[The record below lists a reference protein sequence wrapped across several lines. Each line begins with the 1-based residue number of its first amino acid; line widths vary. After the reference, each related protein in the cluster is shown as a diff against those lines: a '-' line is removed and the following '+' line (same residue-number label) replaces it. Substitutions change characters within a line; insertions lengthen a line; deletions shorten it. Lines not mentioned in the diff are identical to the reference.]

1 MKKKILPLILALL
14 VSITGKAY
22 DFASGDLLYNIT
34 DQEKHE
40 VEVTFLEDGEGNVAY
55 VSGDITIPGKI
66 VKDGVVYTVTGIG
79 ERAFNYCK
87 NLTSVKITDNV
98 KRIKDSAFGC
108 CYGLTSFD
116 LMSVEVL
123 EGSPFGSTG
132 LTSLVIPSSMKEMGA
147 GSFWFCK
154 SLERVI
160 FEEGTTWLWVNAF
173 AEDDNL
179 EEVILPS
186 TLERA
191 YPNWFG
197 GCPKLKKVVM
207 PISDP
212 VSSHALVFGLAD
224 STCPVTIPN
233 GSAKTYLQKG
243 YYNISDVGELEWIR
257 EEFEEEVARIEALM
271 NDKGCISSADA
282 KTALQAAITSA
293 RAAAKSAKTYL
304 AIFEQIATIKQ
315 AAATFLSKATI
326 KSEVDVTSLVRNPMF
341 NRVDYG
347 WNVLAPGIWSECAVG
362 FTDAK
367 WTNADVTIDRFV
379 QSFFDVSDDWH
390 KPTLEDGEISQVI
403 KNLPAGIY
411 RLEADLIAT
420 WQDDASTKVKGVSL
434 FANGNE
440 TPVATKNEKPEH
452 FTVRFANPQKG
463 DVTIGVKWKNTN
475 ANWVAMDN
483 VRLIIEN
490 PAMPMPNGTA
500 LKSSE
505 TDTLYIYNKEAD
517 MFLNAGN
524 SWGTHAVLAPEGL
537 PTRLTQEKD
546 GSWRI
551 YFFEGSKSDQYLYN
565 MDDET
570 YNQNNNQ
577 VWVDYFGTGQP
588 DWTITDNGDGT
599 YFIQNKGTATTSY
612 LGNIPSRLDYDW
624 NSGETLTT
632 HVDVVSNAT
641 AVDNIHWQ
649 FITKEEYQTLMAKH
663 VLMQLIVK
671 AKDAGVDTQSVQLVY
686 ADANATLKEVETSI
700 RSLNKAISAVTMDE
714 SGTVCVT
721 DLIVNPRFEDNT
733 AYGWQGDRGATSWQ
747 CHEFYEKNFNMHQ
760 TVYGLPNGFY
770 RLKYKGFHQPGAPED
785 VYEEYMAGT
794 DNASAIVYAGK
805 EEKTFMNICSD
816 MSEESLGDAYWV
828 KIGNRY
834 VPASMKASHNAFE
847 AGLYQ
852 DSIDVEVTDG
862 QLTIGVRN
870 TKDMEEGHWVIFSDF
885 ELYYL
890 SNTLAV
896 TADKALI
903 SVGKANVSI
912 DMYND
917 EPIAGLQFMVK
928 LPEGIT
934 LQKNEKGNLVVTK
947 SERLEGLTLTAAEKN
962 GGYQVL
968 VYGVGGEA
976 IEGNSGSIV
985 DLNLALSKSIK
996 AGNYSIELT
1005 DIVLTKTDGTQMKP
1019 QNVQGVLSL
1028 LDVQAGDA
1036 NGDGEINVAD
1046 IVEVVNYILGR
1057 PSDIFM
1063 WDAADLNGDG
1073 EVNVTDIVAIVNII
1087 LTADVSSAKMR
1098 GIVEVENTE
1107 NDMVALFQKSNSV
1120 SSLELTNEG
1129 KYVASQ
1135 FDLVLAEGQRL
1146 NSITLNEKRANDH
1159 SVSYSKVGENTYRV
1173 VVYSLSNTAYEGSED
1188 ELLNIDVTGDGEY
1201 SLENILFVTAQQVE
1215 KRFAPL
1221 AGEATGINSTV
1232 AEKTFDIYSVDGI
1245 LLYKQATTTEGL
1257 PKGVYIIEG
1266 KKYLVK

>member
-1 MKKKILPLILALL
+1 
-14 VSITGKAY
+14 
-22 DFASGDLLYNIT
+22 
-34 DQEKHE
+34 
-40 VEVTFLEDGEGNVAY
+40 
-55 VSGDITIPGKI
+55 
-66 VKDGVVYTVTGIG
+66 
-79 ERAFNYCK
+79 
-87 NLTSVKITDNV
+87 
-98 KRIKDSAFGC
+98 
-108 CYGLTSFD
+108 
-116 LMSVEVL
+116 MSVEVL

-147 GSFWFCK
+147 GSFWFCE
-154 SLERVI
+154 SLKKVV
-160 FEEGTTWLWVNAF
+160 FEEGVTWMWVDAF
-173 AEDDNL
+173 ACCPNL

-191 YPNWFG
+191 YQNWFG

-212 VSSHALVFGLAD
+212 VVSQRMVFSEPD
-224 STCPVTIPN
+224 PTCPITIPD
-233 GSAKTYLQKG
+233 GYAKTYLQRG

-257 EEFEEEVARIEALM
+257 EEFEEEVIRIEALM
-271 NDKGCISSADA
+271 NDKGCISGADA

-293 RAAAKSAKTYL
+293 RATAKSAKTYL
-304 AIFEQIATIKQ
+304 AVFEQIATIKQ
-315 AAATFLSKATI
+315 AAATFLSKASI
-326 KSEVDVTSLVRNPMF
+326 SSEVDVTSLIRNPMF
-341 NRVDYG
+341 NRIDFG
-347 WNVLAPGIWSECAVG
+347 WKINSSGTWSDFVEGLA
-362 FTDAK
+362 DAK
-367 WTNADVTIDRFV
+367 WTNGDVTIDRFV
-379 QSFFDVSDDWH
+379 QSHYELYNDH
-390 KPTLEDGEISQVI
+390 KPTLGNGEISQVI

-483 VRLIIEN
+483 VRLIIES

-505 TDTLYIYNKEAD
+505 TDTLYIYNKDAD

-524 SWGTHAVLAPEGL
+524 NWGTHAVLAPEGL

-551 YFFEGSKSDQYLYN
+551 YFFEGSHNDQYLYRQ
-565 MDDET
+565 DGED
-570 YNQNNNQ
+570 NNQ

-671 AKDAGVDTQSVQLVY
+671 AKDAGVDTQAGQLVY
-686 ADANATLKEVETSI
+686 ADANATLKEVETAI
-700 RSLNKAISAVTMDE
+700 RSLSKAISAVTMDE

-733 AYGWQGDRGATSWQ
+733 AYGWSGKVGGTTRAQT
-747 CHEFYEKNFNMHQ
+747 HEFYQTNFNMFQ
-760 TVYGLPNGFY
+760 TVHGLQNGVY
-770 RLKYKGFHQPGAPED
+770 RLKYKGFKNGEDDVTAVIYANGVEKKLNHIAVGERENGWIPGTME
-785 VYEEYMAGT
+785 
-794 DNASAIVYAGK
+794 SARDFFN
-805 EEKTFMNICSD
+805 E
-816 MSEESLGDAYWV
+816 
-828 KIGNRY
+828 
-834 VPASMKASHNAFE
+834 
-847 AGLYQ
+847 GLYS
-852 DSIDVEVTDG
+852 DFIDVVVSDG
-862 QLTIGVRN
+862 QLTFGIRDDDNDEYG
-870 TKDMEEGHWVIFSDF
+870 DWVIFSDF

-1107 NDMVALFQKSNSV
+1107 NDMVALFQKSNRV

-1173 VVYSLSNTAYEGSED
+1173 VVYSLSNTAYEGSEG

>member
-40 VEVTFLEDGEGNVAY
+40 VEVTFLEDGEGNVTY

-79 ERAFNYCK
+79 EKAFANCK
-87 NLTSVKITDNV
+87 NLTSVKLTDNV
-98 KRIKDSAFGC
+98 KRIGGGAFTGC
-108 CYGLTSFD
+108 DGLTSFD
-116 LMSVEVL
+116 LMSVEYLGGDVFSWC
-123 EGSPFGSTG
+123 GSLKSMT
-132 LTSLVIPSSMKEMGA
+132 IPSTVKIINGGQLFA
-147 GSFWFCK
+147 GCE
-154 SLERVI
+154 SLEKVV
-160 FEEGTTWLWVNAF
+160 FEEGVTWMWVNAF
-173 AEDDNL
+173 ALCPNL
-179 EEVILPS
+179 EEVVFPS
-186 TLERA
+186 TLERL
-191 YPNWFG
+191 YQNCFG
-197 GCPKLKKVVM
+197 GCPNVKK
-207 PISDP
+207 
-212 VSSHALVFGLAD
+212 
-224 STCPVTIPN
+224 VTIPLADPGCSYTEVFSREDVDYSCFITVPK
-233 GSAKTYLQKG
+233 GSAKNYLKRG
-243 YYNISDVGELEWIR
+243 FYNISDTSELAWMR
-257 EEFEEEVARIEALM
+257 EEFEDEVTRIEALM
-271 NDKGCISSADA
+271 NDKGCTNSAEA
-282 KTALQAAITSA
+282 KKTLQSAITSA
-293 RAAAKSAKTYL
+293 RTAAQNATTYQTI
-304 AIFEQIATIKQ
+304 AQQISVIKI
-315 AAATFLSKATI
+315 AAATFLGSATL
-326 KSEVDVTSLVRNPMF
+326 SDGVDVTSLICNPKFDRM
-341 NRVDYG
+341 DIG
-347 WNVLAPGIWSECAVG
+347 WKFHIPTSWSDEEVG
-362 FTDAK
+362 HSDAA
-367 WTNADVTIDRFV
+367 WTNGDVKMDHFIQV
-379 QSFFDVSDDWH
+379 NMDVSGWH
-390 KPTLEDGEISQVI
+390 KPTLGDGYLSQTI

-411 RLEADLIAT
+411 RLEVDAIAT
-420 WQDDASTKVKGVSL
+420 WQDDPEVDVAGVTL
-434 FANGNE
+434 FAGTKE
-440 TPVATKNEKPEH
+440 MSIATKNEKPEH
-452 FTVRFANPQKG
+452 FVLRFENHKQG
-463 DVTIGVKWKNTN
+463 DVNIGIKTRSCN

-483 VRLIIEN
+483 VRLIIES

-505 TDTLYIYNKEAD
+505 TDTLYIYNKDAD
-517 MFLNAGN
+517 MFLNAGSN
-524 SWGTHAVLAPEGL
+524 WGTHAVLAPEGL

-551 YFFEGSKSDQYLYN
+551 YFFEGSKSDQYLYRQ
-565 MDDET
+565 DGED
-570 YNQNNNQ
+570 NNQ
-577 VWVDYFGTGQP
+577 VWVDYYGSGQP
-588 DWTITDNGDGT
+588 DWMITDNEDGT
-599 YFIQNKGTATTSY
+599 YFIQNKGTAATSY

-624 NSGETLTT
+624 NTGETITT
-632 HVDVVSNAT
+632 HVEVVSNAT

-649 FITKEEYQTLMAKH
+649 FITKEKYQALMAKH
-663 VLMQLIVK
+663 VLMQLILK
-671 AKDAGVDTQSVQLVY
+671 AKDAGVDTQAGQLVY
-686 ADANATLKEVETSI
+686 ADANATFKEVETAI
-700 RSLNKAISAVTMDE
+700 RSLNKAISAVTME
-714 SGTVCVT
+714 ENGTVCVT
-721 DLIVNPRFEDNT
+721 DLIANPRFGDNT
-733 AYGWQGDRGATSWQ
+733 AYGWSGKEGGATWAQ
-747 CHEFYEKNFNMHQ
+747 THEFYQTNFNMFQ
-760 TVYGLPNGFY
+760 TVHGLQNGVY
-770 RLKYKGFHQPGAPED
+770 RLKYKGFSRPGSYESAYRDYQNGNNNVTAVIYANGVEKKLNHIAIGAQDDGWMVDGKNLPNTMED
-785 VYEEYMAGT
+785 AREYF
-794 DNASAIVYAGK
+794 D
-805 EEKTFMNICSD
+805 
-816 MSEESLGDAYWV
+816 
-828 KIGNRY
+828 
-834 VPASMKASHNAFE
+834 
-847 AGLYQ
+847 AGLYS
-852 DSIDVEVTDG
+852 DFIDVVVSDG
-862 QLTIGVRN
+862 QLTFGIRDDHN
-870 TKDMEEGHWVIFSDF
+870 NDAEDWVIFSDF

-903 SVGKANVSI
+903 SVGKANVSV

-1159 SVSYSKVGENTYRV
+1159 SVSYSKVGDNTYRV
-1173 VVYSLSNTAYEGSED
+1173 VVYSLSNTAYDGSEG

>member
-1 MKKKILPLILALL
+1 MKRKLLLFICALL
-14 VSITGKAY
+14 ACIASKAY
-22 DFASGDLLYNIT
+22 DFANGNLVYNII
-34 DQEKHE
+34 DNEKHE
-40 VEVTFLEDGEGNVAY
+40 VEVTYMEDGEGNSEYAI
-55 VSGDITIPGKI
+55 GDIVIPSKF
-66 VKDGVVYTVTGIG
+66 VKDGEVWTVTRIG
-79 ERAFNYCK
+79 DGAFGNCDK
-87 NLTSVKITDNV
+87 LTSVKLTENIRTIGIGSFSDCV
-98 KRIKDSAFGC
+98 K
-108 CYGLTSFD
+108 LTSID
-116 LMSVEVL
+116 LMNVEELGDYAFVGCKSLISV
-123 EGSPFGSTG
+123 T
-132 LTSLVIPSSMKEMGA
+132 IPSSMRKMAA
-147 GSFWFCK
+147 GPFMFCN

-160 FEEGTTWLWVNAF
+160 FEEGATWLWVNAF
-173 AEDDNL
+173 AWDDNL
-179 EEVILPS
+179 EEVVLPS
-186 TLERA
+186 TLERLYQNYFGA
-191 YPNWFG
+191 CPN
-197 GCPKLKKVVM
+197 LKKVTI
-207 PISDP
+207 PLADP
-212 VSSHALVFGLAD
+212 VGSYTEVFSRED
-224 STCPVTIPN
+224 VDYSCFITVPK
-233 GSAKTYLQKG
+233 GSAKTYLKRG
-243 YYNISDVGELEWIR
+243 YYNISDTSELAWMR
-257 EEFEEEVARIEALM
+257 EEFEDEVARIEALM
-271 NDKGCISSADA
+271 NDKGCTSSAEA
-282 KTALQAAITSA
+282 KKTLQSAITSA
-293 RAAAKSAKTYL
+293 RTAAQNATTYQ
-304 AIFEQIATIKQ
+304 AIAQQISVIKI
-315 AAATFLSKATI
+315 AVATFLGSATL
-326 KSEVDVTSLVRNPMF
+326 SDGVDVTSLICNPKFDRMDIGWKF
-341 NRVDYG
+341 NI
-347 WNVLAPGIWSECAVG
+347 PGTWSDMAIG
-362 FTDAK
+362 HSDAA
-367 WTNADVTIDRFV
+367 WTNGDVKMDHFIQV
-379 QSFFDVSDDWH
+379 YFDLNGP
-390 KPTLEDGEISQVI
+390 KTTLGDGNLSQTI
-403 KNLPAGIY
+403 KNLPTGIY
-411 RLEADLIAT
+411 RLEVDAIAT
-420 WQDDASTKVKGVSL
+420 WQHDPEVDVAGVTL
-434 FANGNE
+434 FAGTKE
-440 TPVATKNEKPEH
+440 MSIATKNEKPEH
-452 FTVRFANPQKG
+452 FVLRFENHKQG
-463 DVTIGVKWKNTN
+463 DVNIGIKTRSCN

-505 TDTLYIYNKEAD
+505 TDTLYIYNKDAD
-517 MFLNAGN
+517 MFLNAVR
-524 SWGTHAVLAPEGL
+524 GTHAGLATDGL
-537 PTRLTQEKD
+537 PMRLTQQKD

-551 YFFEGSKSDQYLYN
+551 YFFEGSHNDQYLYRQ
-565 MDDET
+565 DDQD
-570 YNQNNNQ
+570 YNQ
-577 VWVDYFGTGQP
+577 VWVDYYGSGQP
-588 DWTITDNGDGT
+588 DWIITDNEDGT
-599 YFIQNKGTATTSY
+599 YFIQNKGTAATSY
-612 LGNIPSRLDYDW
+612 LGNIPSRSDYDW
-624 NSGETLTT
+624 WSGETLTT
-632 HVDVVSNAT
+632 HVDVVSNA
-641 AVDNIHWQ
+641 AAGDNIHWQ
-649 FITKEEYQTLMAKH
+649 FITKDQYQALMAKH
-663 VLMQLIVK
+663 VLMQLILK
-671 AKDAGVDTQSVQLVY
+671 AKDAGVDTQAGQLVY
-686 ADANATLKEVETSI
+686 ADANATLKEVETAI

-1173 VVYSLSNTAYEGSED
+1173 VVYSLSNTAYEGSEG

>member
-1 MKKKILPLILALL
+1 MKRKLLLFICALL
-14 VSITGKAY
+14 ACIASKAY

-40 VEVTFLEDGEGNVAY
+40 VEVTFLEDGDGNVTY

-79 ERAFNYCK
+79 ERAFANCK
-87 NLTSVKITDNV
+87 NLTSVKLTDNV
-98 KRIKDSAFGC
+98 KRIGGGAFTGC
-108 CYGLTSFD
+108 DGLTSFD
-116 LMSVEVL
+116 LMSVEYLGGGGVFSWC
-123 EGSPFGSTG
+123 GSLKSMT
-132 LTSLVIPSSMKEMGA
+132 IPSTVKIIDGGELFA
-147 GSFWFCK
+147 GCE
-154 SLERVI
+154 SLEKVV
-160 FEEGTTWLWVNAF
+160 FEEGVTWMWVNAF
-173 AEDDNL
+173 VWCPNL

-505 TDTLYIYNKEAD
+505 TDTLYIYNKDAD

-524 SWGTHAVLAPEGL
+524 NWGTHAVLAPEGL

-551 YFFEGSKSDQYLYN
+551 YFFEGSHNDQYLYRQ
-565 MDDET
+565 DGED
-570 YNQNNNQ
+570 NNQ
-577 VWVDYFGTGQP
+577 VWVDYYGSGQP
-588 DWTITDNGDGT
+588 DWIITDNEDGT
-599 YFIQNKGTATTSY
+599 YFIQNKGTAATSY

-624 NSGETLTT
+624 NTGETITT
-632 HVDVVSNAT
+632 HVEVVSNAT

-649 FITKEEYQTLMAKH
+649 FITKEQHQALMAKH
-663 VLMQLIVK
+663 VLMQLILK

-686 ADANATLKEVETSI
+686 ADANATFKEVETAI
-700 RSLNKAISAVTMDE
+700 RSLNKAISAVTME
-714 SGTVCVT
+714 ENGTVCVT
-721 DLIVNPRFEDNT
+721 DLIANPRFGDNT
-733 AYGWQGDRGATSWQ
+733 AYGWSGKEGGATRAQ
-747 CHEFYEKNFNMHQ
+747 THEFYQTNFNMFQ
-760 TVYGLPNGFY
+760 TVHGLQNGVY
-770 RLKYKGFHQPGAPED
+770 RLKYKGFSRPGSYGSAYRDYQNGNNNVTAVIYANGVEKKLNHIAIGAQDDGWMVDGKNLPNTMED
-785 VYEEYMAGT
+785 AREYF
-794 DNASAIVYAGK
+794 D
-805 EEKTFMNICSD
+805 
-816 MSEESLGDAYWV
+816 
-828 KIGNRY
+828 
-834 VPASMKASHNAFE
+834 
-847 AGLYQ
+847 AGLYS
-852 DSIDVEVTDG
+852 DFIDVVVSDG
-862 QLTIGVRN
+862 QLTFGIRDDHN
-870 TKDMEEGHWVIFSDF
+870 NDAEDWVIFSDF

-1173 VVYSLSNTAYEGSED
+1173 VVYSLSNTAYEGSEG

>member
-1 MKKKILPLILALL
+1 MKRKLLLFICALL
-14 VSITGKAY
+14 ACIASKAY

-40 VEVTFLEDGEGNVAY
+40 VEVTFLEDGEGNVTY

-79 ERAFNYCK
+79 EGAFANCK
-87 NLTSVKITDNV
+87 NLTSVKLTDNV
-98 KRIKDSAFGC
+98 KRIGAGAFMGC
-108 CYGLTSFD
+108 DGLTSFD
-116 LMSVEVL
+116 LMSVEYLGAGVFSWC
-123 EGSPFGSTG
+123 GSLKSMT
-132 LTSLVIPSSMKEMGA
+132 IPSTVKIINGGELFA
-147 GSFWFCK
+147 GCE
-154 SLERVI
+154 SLEKVV
-160 FEEGTTWLWVNAF
+160 FEEGVTWMWVNAF
-173 AEDDNL
+173 AWDYNL
-179 EEVILPS
+179 EEVVFPS
-186 TLERA
+186 TLERL
-191 YPNWFG
+191 YQNYFG
-197 GCPKLKKVVM
+197 ACWNLKKVTI
-207 PISDP
+207 P
-212 VSSHALVFGLAD
+212 LAD
-224 STCPVTIPN
+224 PGCSYTEVFSREDVDYSCFITVPK
-233 GSAKTYLQKG
+233 GSAKNYLKRG
-243 YYNISDVGELEWIR
+243 FYNISDTSELAWMR
-257 EEFEEEVARIEALM
+257 EEFEDEVTRIEALM
-271 NDKGCISSADA
+271 NDKGCTSSAEA
-282 KTALQAAITSA
+282 KKTLQSAITSA
-293 RAAAKSAKTYL
+293 RTAAQNATTYQTI
-304 AIFEQIATIKQ
+304 AQQISVIKI
-315 AAATFLSKATI
+315 AAATFLGSVTL
-326 KSEVDVTSLVRNPMF
+326 SDGVDVTSLICNPKFDRMDIGWKF
-341 NRVDYG
+341 NIPTSWG
-347 WNVLAPGIWSECAVG
+347 EQEVG
-362 FTDAK
+362 HSDAA
-367 WTNADVTIDRFV
+367 WTNGDVKMDHFIQV
-379 QSFFDVSDDWH
+379 NMDVSGGH
-390 KPTLEDGEISQVI
+390 KPTLGDGYLSQTI

-411 RLEADLIAT
+411 RLEVDAIAT
-420 WQDDASTKVKGVSL
+420 WQDDPKVDVAGVTLYAGTKEMSI
-434 FANGNE
+434 
-440 TPVATKNEKPEH
+440 ATKNEKPEH
-452 FTVRFANPQKG
+452 FVMRFENHKQG
-463 DVTIGVKWKNTN
+463 DVNIGIRTMNCN

-483 VRLIIEN
+483 VRLIIES
-490 PAMPMPNGTA
+490 PAMPMSNGTA

-505 TDTLYIYNKEAD
+505 TDTLYIYNKDAG
-517 MFLNAGN
+517 MFLNAVNLG
-524 SWGTHAVLAPEGL
+524 SHAGLATDGL
-537 PTRLTQEKD
+537 PMRLTQQKD

-551 YFFEGSKSDQYLYN
+551 YFFEGSRSDQYLYRQ
-565 MDDET
+565 DDQD
-570 YNQNNNQ
+570 YNQ
-577 VWVDYFGTGQP
+577 VWVDYYGSGQP
-588 DWTITDNGDGT
+588 DWMITDNEDGT
-599 YFIQNKGTATTSY
+599 YFIQNKGTAATSY
-612 LGNIPSRLDYDW
+612 LGNIPSRSDYDW
-624 NSGETLTT
+624 WSGETLTT
-632 HVDVVSNAT
+632 HVDVVSNA
-641 AVDNIHWQ
+641 AAGDNIHWQ
-649 FITKEEYQTLMAKH
+649 FITKDQYQALMAKH
-663 VLMQLIVK
+663 VLMQLIRK

-686 ADANATLKEVETSI
+686 ADANATLKEVETAI
-700 RSLNKAISAVTMDE
+700 RSLSKAISAVTMDE

-733 AYGWQGDRGATSWQ
+733 AYGWSGKVGGTTRAQT
-747 CHEFYEKNFNMHQ
+747 HEFYWTNFNMFQ
-760 TVYGLPNGFY
+760 TVHGLQNGVY
-770 RLKYKGFHQPGAPED
+770 RLKYKGFKNGEDDVTAVIYANGVEKKLNHIAVGERENGWIPGTME
-785 VYEEYMAGT
+785 
-794 DNASAIVYAGK
+794 SARDFFN
-805 EEKTFMNICSD
+805 E
-816 MSEESLGDAYWV
+816 
-828 KIGNRY
+828 
-834 VPASMKASHNAFE
+834 
-847 AGLYQ
+847 GLYS
-852 DSIDVEVTDG
+852 DFIDVVVSDG
-862 QLTIGVRN
+862 QLTFGIRDDDNDEYG
-870 TKDMEEGHWVIFSDF
+870 DWVIFSDF

-903 SVGKANVSI
+903 SVGKANVSV

-1057 PSDIFM
+1057 PSGIFM

-1107 NDMVALFQKSNSV
+1107 NDMVALFQKSNRV

-1173 VVYSLSNTAYEGSED
+1173 VVYSLSNTAYEGSEG

>member
-1 MKKKILPLILALL
+1 MKRKLLLFICALL
-14 VSITGKAY
+14 ACFTSKAY

-40 VEVTFLEDGEGNVAY
+40 VEVTFLEDGDGNVTY

-79 ERAFNYCK
+79 EKAFANCK
-87 NLTSVKITDNV
+87 NLTSVKLTDNV
-98 KRIKDSAFGC
+98 KRIGGGAFTGC
-108 CYGLTSFD
+108 DGLTSFD
-116 LMSVEVL
+116 LMSVEYLGGDVFSWC
-123 EGSPFGSTG
+123 GSLKSMT
-132 LTSLVIPSSMKEMGA
+132 IPSTVKIIDGGA
-147 GSFWFCK
+147 LFAGCE
-154 SLERVI
+154 SLEKVV
-160 FEEGTTWLWVNAF
+160 FEEGVTWMWVNAF
-173 AEDDNL
+173 VWCPNL

-191 YPNWFG
+191 YQNWFG

-212 VSSHALVFGLAD
+212 VISQRMVFSEPD
-224 STCPVTIPN
+224 PTCPITIPD
-233 GSAKTYLQKG
+233 GYAKTYLQRG

-257 EEFEEEVARIEALM
+257 EEFEEEVIRIEALM
-271 NDKGCISSADA
+271 NDKGCISGADA

-293 RAAAKSAKTYL
+293 RATAKSAKTYL

-315 AAATFLSKATI
+315 AAATFLSKASI
-326 KSEVDVTSLVRNPMF
+326 SSEVDVTSLIRNPMF
-341 NRVDYG
+341 NRIDFGWKINSPGTWSDFVDG
-347 WNVLAPGIWSECAVG
+347 LA
-362 FTDAK
+362 DAK
-367 WTNADVTIDRFV
+367 WTNGDVTIDRFV
-379 QSFFDVSDDWH
+379 QSHYELYNDH
-390 KPTLEDGEISQVI
+390 KPTLGNGEISQVI
-403 KNLPAGIY
+403 KNLPAGFY

-505 TDTLYIYNKEAD
+505 TDTLYIYNKDAD

-524 SWGTHAVLAPEGL
+524 NWGTHAVLAPEGL

-551 YFFEGSKSDQYLYN
+551 YFFEGSHNDQYLYN

-570 YNQNNNQ
+570 YNQDNNQ

-632 HVDVVSNAT
+632 HVEVVSNAT
-641 AVDNIHWQ
+641 AGDNIHWQ
-649 FITKEEYQTLMAKH
+649 FITKEQHQALMAKH
-663 VLMQLIVK
+663 VLMQLILK

-686 ADANATLKEVETSI
+686 ADANATLKEVETAI
-700 RSLNKAISAVTMDE
+700 RSLNKAISAVTME
-714 SGTVCVT
+714 ENGTVCVT
-721 DLIVNPRFEDNT
+721 DLIANPRFGDNT
-733 AYGWQGDRGATSWQ
+733 AYGWSGKEGGATRAQ
-747 CHEFYEKNFNMHQ
+747 THEFYQTNFNMFQ
-760 TVYGLPNGFY
+760 TVHGLQNGVY
-770 RLKYKGFHQPGAPED
+770 RLKYKGFSRPGSYVSAYRDYQNGNNNVTAVIYANGVEKKLNHIAIGAQDDGWMVDGKNLPNTMED
-785 VYEEYMAGT
+785 AREYF
-794 DNASAIVYAGK
+794 D
-805 EEKTFMNICSD
+805 
-816 MSEESLGDAYWV
+816 
-828 KIGNRY
+828 
-834 VPASMKASHNAFE
+834 
-847 AGLYQ
+847 AGLYS
-852 DSIDVEVTDG
+852 DFIDVVVSDG
-862 QLTIGVRN
+862 QLTFGIRDDHN
-870 TKDMEEGHWVIFSDF
+870 NDAEDWVIFSDF

-1159 SVSYSKVGENTYRV
+1159 SVSYSKFGENTYRV
-1173 VVYSLSNTAYEGSED
+1173 VVYSLSNTAYDGSEG

>member
-1 MKKKILPLILALL
+1 MKRKLLLFICALL
-14 VSITGKAY
+14 ACIASKAY

-40 VEVTFLEDGEGNVAY
+40 VEVTFLEDGEGNATY
-55 VSGDITIPGKI
+55 VSGDITIPGKV

-79 ERAFNYCK
+79 EGAFANCK
-87 NLTSVKITDNV
+87 NLTSVKLTDNV
-98 KRIKDSAFGC
+98 KRIGAGAFTGC
-108 CYGLTSFD
+108 DGLTSFD
-116 LMSVEVL
+116 LMSVEYLGAGVFSWC
-123 EGSPFGSTG
+123 GSLKSMT
-132 LTSLVIPSSMKEMGA
+132 IPSTVKIIDGGELFA
-147 GSFWFCK
+147 GCE
-154 SLERVI
+154 SLEKVV
-160 FEEGTTWLWVNAF
+160 FEEGVTWMWVNAF
-173 AEDDNL
+173 AWDYNL
-179 EEVILPS
+179 EEVVFPS
-186 TLERA
+186 TLERLYQNYFGA
-191 YPNWFG
+191 CPN
-197 GCPKLKKVVM
+197 LKKVTI
-207 PISDP
+207 P
-212 VSSHALVFGLAD
+212 LAD
-224 STCPVTIPN
+224 PGCSYTEVFSREDVDYSCFITVPK
-233 GSAKTYLQKG
+233 GSAKNYLKRG
-243 YYNISDVGELEWIR
+243 FYNISDTSELAWMR
-257 EEFEEEVARIEALM
+257 EEFEDEVTRIEALM
-271 NDKGCISSADA
+271 NDKGCTSSAEA
-282 KTALQAAITSA
+282 KKTLQSAITSA
-293 RAAAKSAKTYL
+293 RTAAQNATTYQTI
-304 AIFEQIATIKQ
+304 AQQISVIKI
-315 AAATFLSKATI
+315 AAATFLGSVTL
-326 KSEVDVTSLVRNPMF
+326 SDGVDVTSLICNPKFDRMDIGWKF
-341 NRVDYG
+341 NI
-347 WNVLAPGIWSECAVG
+347 PTSWSDEEVG
-362 FTDAK
+362 HSDAA
-367 WTNADVTIDRFV
+367 WTNGDVKMDHFIQV
-379 QSFFDVSDDWH
+379 NMDVSGGH
-390 KPTLEDGEISQVI
+390 KPTLGDGYLSQTI

-411 RLEADLIAT
+411 RLEVDAIAT
-420 WQDDASTKVKGVSL
+420 WQDDPEVDVAGVTL
-434 FANGNE
+434 FAGTKE
-440 TPVATKNEKPEH
+440 MSIATKNEKPEH
-452 FTVRFANPQKG
+452 FVLRFENRKQG
-463 DVTIGVKWKNTN
+463 DVNIGIKTRSCN
-475 ANWVAMDN
+475 ANWVAVDN
-483 VRLIIEN
+483 FRLIREKSTSTI
-490 PAMPMPNGTA
+490 ALNGTT

-505 TDTLYIYNKEAD
+505 TDTLYIYNKEAGA
-517 MFLNAGN
+517 FLNAGN
-524 SWGTHAVLAPEGL
+524 SWGTHAVLADEGL
-537 PTRLTQEKD
+537 PVRMTQQKD
-546 GSWRI
+546 GSWYI
-551 YFFEGSKSDQYLYN
+551 YFYEGSKNHQLLFS
-565 MDDET
+565 DDEA
-570 YNQNNNQ
+570 N
-577 VWVDYFGTGQP
+577 VWVDSWSP
-588 DWTITDNGDGT
+588 DLNINNWTITDNGDGT
-599 YFIQNKGTATTSY
+599 YFIKHQSKTETY
-612 LGNIPSRLDYDW
+612 LGNIPTRNDYNVPENKEYD
-624 NSGETLTT
+624 T
-632 HVDVVSNAT
+632 HVDVMTTAT
-641 AVDNIHWQ
+641 STDNIHWIFYSNDQ
-649 FITKEEYQTLMAKH
+649 YKSYMAKH
-663 VLMQLIVK
+663 RLMDLILAADNLGIDTK
-671 AKDAGVDTQSVQLVY
+671 AAQTVY
-686 ADANATLKEVETSI
+686 DNANATLAEVNNAMKA
-700 RSLNKAISAVTMDE
+700 LNKIITTNMS
-714 SGTVCVT
+714 TVDGIIDMT
-721 DLIVNPRFEDNT
+721 YLIENPGFKDDT
-733 AYGWQGDRGATSWQ
+733 AYGWQGDHYRTSWQ
-747 CHEFYEKNFNMHQ
+747 CHEFFEKNFNMHQ

-834 VPASMKASHNAFE
+834 VPASMKATHNAFE

-870 TKDMEEGHWVIFSDF
+870 TKDMEADHWVIFSDF

-1173 VVYSLSNTAYEGSED
+1173 VVYSLSNTAYEGSEG

>member
-1 MKKKILPLILALL
+1 MKRKLLLFICALL
-14 VSITGKAY
+14 ACIASKAY

-40 VEVTFLEDGEGNVAY
+40 VEVTFLEDGEGNVTY

-79 ERAFNYCK
+79 ERAFRYCK

-132 LTSLVIPSSMKEMGA
+132 LTSLVIPSSMKEIGGGA
-147 GSFWFCK
+147 FWFCE
-154 SLERVI
+154 SLKKVV
-160 FEEGTTWLWVNAF
+160 FEEGVTWMWVNAF
-173 AEDDNL
+173 AGCPNL
-179 EEVILPS
+179 EEVVLPS
-186 TLERA
+186 TLERL
-191 YPNWFG
+191 YQNYFG
-197 GCPKLKKVVM
+197 ACRNLKKVTI
-207 PISDP
+207 P
-212 VSSHALVFGLAD
+212 LAD
-224 STCPVTIPN
+224 PGCSYTEVFSREDVDYSCFITVPK
-233 GSAKTYLQKG
+233 GSAKNYLKRG
-243 YYNISDVGELEWIR
+243 FYNISDTSELAWMR
-257 EEFEEEVARIEALM
+257 EEFEDEVTRIEALM
-271 NDKGCISSADA
+271 NDKGCTNSAEA
-282 KTALQAAITSA
+282 KKTLQSAITSA
-293 RAAAKSAKTYL
+293 RTAAQNATTYQTI
-304 AIFEQIATIKQ
+304 AQQISVIKI
-315 AAATFLSKATI
+315 AAATFLGSATL
-326 KSEVDVTSLVRNPMF
+326 SDGVDVTSLICNPKFDRM
-341 NRVDYG
+341 DIG
-347 WNVLAPGIWSECAVG
+347 WKFHIPTSWSDEEVG
-362 FTDAK
+362 HSDAA
-367 WTNADVTIDRFV
+367 WTNGDVKMDHFIQV
-379 QSFFDVSDDWH
+379 NMDVSGWH
-390 KPTLEDGEISQVI
+390 KPTLGDGYLSQTI

-411 RLEADLIAT
+411 RLEVDAIAT
-420 WQDDASTKVKGVSL
+420 WQDDPEVDVAGVTL
-434 FANGNE
+434 FVDRKE
-440 TPVATKNEKPEH
+440 MSISTKNEKPEH
-452 FTVRFANPQKG
+452 FVLRFENRKQG
-463 DVTIGVKWKNTN
+463 DVNIGIKTRSCN
-475 ANWVAMDN
+475 ANWVAVDN
-483 VRLIIEN
+483 FRLIREKSTSTI
-490 PAMPMPNGTA
+490 ALNGTT

-505 TDTLYIYNKEAD
+505 TDTLYIYNKEAGA
-517 MFLNAGN
+517 FLNAGN
-524 SWGTHAVLAPEGL
+524 SWGTHAVLADEGL
-537 PTRLTQEKD
+537 PVRMTQQND
-546 GSWRI
+546 GSWYI
-551 YFFEGSKSDQYLYN
+551 YFYEGSKAHQLLFSDN
-565 MDDET
+565 DADA
-570 YNQNNNQ
+570 
-577 VWVDYFGTGQP
+577 WVDSWSP
-588 DWTITDNGDGT
+588 DLNINNWTITNNGDGT
-599 YFIQNKGTATTSY
+599 YFIQHQLHTDTY
-612 LGNIPSRLDYDW
+612 LGNIPTRNDYNVQENKEYD
-624 NSGETLTT
+624 T
-632 HVDVVSNAT
+632 HVDVMITAT
-641 AVDNIHWQ
+641 STDNIHWMFYSNDQ
-649 FITKEEYQTLMAKH
+649 YKSYMTKHRLLDLILAADNMGIDTKAAK
-663 VLMQLIVK
+663 
-671 AKDAGVDTQSVQLVY
+671 AVY
-686 ADANATLKEVETSI
+686 DNANATLAEVNNAMKALNTIITANTS
-700 RSLNKAISAVTMDE
+700 
-714 SGTVCVT
+714 TVDGIIDMT
-721 DLIVNPRFEDNT
+721 YLIENPGFKDDT
-733 AYGWQGDRGATSWQ
+733 AYGWQGDHGATSWQ
-747 CHEFYEKNFNMHQ
+747 CHEFFQKNFNMHQ

-770 RLKYKGFHQPGAPED
+770 RLKYKGFHRPGEPED
-785 VYEEYMAGT
+785 VYQEYMAGT

-816 MSEESLGDAYWV
+816 MSEKNLGGDFKTKGDKYIPNSMESAHY
-828 KIGNRY
+828 
-834 VPASMKASHNAFE
+834 AFE

-870 TKDMEEGHWVIFSDF
+870 TKDMEANHWVIFSDF

-1173 VVYSLSNTAYEGSED
+1173 VVYSLSNTAYEGSEG

>member
-1 MKKKILPLILALL
+1 MKRKLLLFICALL
-14 VSITGKAY
+14 ACIASKAY

-40 VEVTFLEDGEGNVAY
+40 VEVTFLEDGEGNVTY

-79 ERAFNYCK
+79 EGAFANCK
-87 NLTSVKITDNV
+87 NLTSVKLTDNV
-98 KRIKDSAFGC
+98 KRIGAGAFMGC
-108 CYGLTSFD
+108 DGLTSFD
-116 LMSVEVL
+116 LMSVEYLGAGVFSWC
-123 EGSPFGSTG
+123 GSLKSMT
-132 LTSLVIPSSMKEMGA
+132 IPSTVKIIDGGELFA
-147 GSFWFCK
+147 GCE
-154 SLERVI
+154 SLEKVV
-160 FEEGTTWLWVNAF
+160 FEEGVTWMWVNAF
-173 AEDDNL
+173 AWCPNL

-207 PISDP
+207 PIRDP

-362 FTDAK
+362 CTDAK

-505 TDTLYIYNKEAD
+505 TDTLYIYNKDAD

-524 SWGTHAVLAPEGL
+524 NWGTHAVLAPEGL

-551 YFFEGSKSDQYLYN
+551 YFFEGSHNDQYLYRQ
-565 MDDET
+565 DGED
-570 YNQNNNQ
+570 NNQ
-577 VWVDYFGTGQP
+577 VWVDYYGSGQP
-588 DWTITDNGDGT
+588 DWIITDNEDGT
-599 YFIQNKGTATTSY
+599 YFIQNKGTAATSY

-624 NSGETLTT
+624 NTGETITT
-632 HVDVVSNAT
+632 HVEVVSNAT

-649 FITKEEYQTLMAKH
+649 FITKEQHQALMAKH
-663 VLMQLIVK
+663 VLMQLILK

-686 ADANATLKEVETSI
+686 ADANATFKEVETAI
-700 RSLNKAISAVTMDE
+700 RSLNKAISAVTME
-714 SGTVCVT
+714 ENGTVCVT
-721 DLIVNPRFEDNT
+721 DLIANPRFGDNT
-733 AYGWQGDRGATSWQ
+733 AYGWSGKEGGATRAQ
-747 CHEFYEKNFNMHQ
+747 THEFYQTNFNMFQ
-760 TVYGLPNGFY
+760 TVHGLQNGVY
-770 RLKYKGFHQPGAPED
+770 RLKYKGFSRPGSYGSAYRDYQNGNNNVTAVIYANGVEKKLNHIAIGAQDDGWMVDGKNLPNTMED
-785 VYEEYMAGT
+785 AREYF
-794 DNASAIVYAGK
+794 D
-805 EEKTFMNICSD
+805 
-816 MSEESLGDAYWV
+816 
-828 KIGNRY
+828 
-834 VPASMKASHNAFE
+834 
-847 AGLYQ
+847 AGLYS
-852 DSIDVEVTDG
+852 DFIDVVVSDG
-862 QLTIGVRN
+862 QLTFGIRDDHN
-870 TKDMEEGHWVIFSDF
+870 NDAEDWVIFSDF

-1173 VVYSLSNTAYEGSED
+1173 VVYSLSNTAYEGSEG

>member
-1 MKKKILPLILALL
+1 MKRKLLLFICALL
-14 VSITGKAY
+14 ACIASKAY
-22 DFASGDLLYNIT
+22 DFANGSLVYNVI
-34 DQEKHE
+34 DKENHE
-40 VEVTFLEDGEGNVAY
+40 VEVTYMEDGEGNSEYAI
-55 VSGDITIPGKI
+55 GDIVIPSKF
-66 VKDGVVYTVTGIG
+66 VKDGEVWTVTRIG
-79 ERAFNYCK
+79 DGAFGDCDK
-87 NLTSVKITDNV
+87 LTSVKLTENIRTIGIGSFGDCV
-98 KRIKDSAFGC
+98 K
-108 CYGLTSFD
+108 LTSID
-116 LMSVEVL
+116 LMNVEELGDYAFVGCKSLISV
-123 EGSPFGSTG
+123 T
-132 LTSLVIPSSMKEMGA
+132 IPSSMRKMGA
-147 GSFWFCK
+147 GPFMFCN

-160 FEEGTTWLWVNAF
+160 FEEGATWLWVSAF
-173 AEDDNL
+173 AWDDNL
-179 EEVILPS
+179 EEVVFPS
-186 TLERA
+186 TLERL
-191 YPNWFG
+191 YQNYFG
-197 GCPKLKKVVM
+197 GCPNVKK
-207 PISDP
+207 
-212 VSSHALVFGLAD
+212 
-224 STCPVTIPN
+224 VTIPLADPGCSYTEVFSREDVDYSCFITVPK
-233 GSAKTYLQKG
+233 GSAKNYLKRG
-243 YYNISDVGELEWIR
+243 FYNISDTSELAWMR
-257 EEFEEEVARIEALM
+257 EEFEDEVTRIEALM
-271 NDKGCISSADA
+271 NDKGCTNSAEA
-282 KTALQAAITSA
+282 KKTLQSAITSA
-293 RAAAKSAKTYL
+293 RTAAQNATTYQTI
-304 AIFEQIATIKQ
+304 AQQISVIKI
-315 AAATFLSKATI
+315 AAATFLGSATL
-326 KSEVDVTSLVRNPMF
+326 SDGVDVTSLICNPKFDRMDIGWKF
-341 NRVDYG
+341 NI
-347 WNVLAPGIWSECAVG
+347 PTTWSDEEVG
-362 FTDAK
+362 HSDAA
-367 WTNADVTIDRFV
+367 WTNGDVKMDHFIQV
-379 QSFFDVSDDWH
+379 NMDVSGGH
-390 KPTLEDGEISQVI
+390 KPTLGDGYLSQTI

-411 RLEADLIAT
+411 RLEVDAIAT
-420 WQDDASTKVKGVSL
+420 WQDDPEVDVAGVTL
-434 FANGNE
+434 FAGTKE
-440 TPVATKNEKPEH
+440 MSIATKNEKPEH
-452 FTVRFANPQKG
+452 FVMRFENHKQG
-463 DVTIGVKWKNTN
+463 DVNIGIKTRSCN

-483 VRLIIEN
+483 VRLIIES

-505 TDTLYIYNKEAD
+505 TDTLYIYNKDAG
-517 MFLNAGN
+517 MFLNAVN
-524 SWGTHAVLAPEGL
+524 LLTHAGLATDGL
-537 PTRLTQEKD
+537 PMRLTQQKD

-551 YFFEGSKSDQYLYN
+551 YFFEGSHNDQYLYRQ
-565 MDDET
+565 DDQD
-570 YNQNNNQ
+570 YNQ
-577 VWVDYFGTGQP
+577 VWVDYYGSGQP
-588 DWTITDNGDGT
+588 DWMITDNEDGT
-599 YFIQNKGTATTSY
+599 YFIQNKGTAATSY
-612 LGNIPSRLDYDW
+612 LGNIPSRSDYDW
-624 NSGETLTT
+624 WSGETLTT

-671 AKDAGVDTQSVQLVY
+671 AKDAGVDTQAGQLVY
-686 ADANATLKEVETSI
+686 ADANATFKEVETAI
-700 RSLNKAISAVTMDE
+700 RSLNKAISAVTME
-714 SGTVCVT
+714 ENGTVCVT
-721 DLIVNPRFEDNT
+721 DLIANPRFGDNT
-733 AYGWQGDRGATSWQ
+733 AYGWSGKEGGATRAQ
-747 CHEFYEKNFNMHQ
+747 THEFYQTNFNMFQ
-760 TVYGLPNGFY
+760 TVHGLQNGVY
-770 RLKYKGFHQPGAPED
+770 RLKYKGFKNGEDDVTAVIYANGVEKKLNHIAVGERENGWIPGTME
-785 VYEEYMAGT
+785 
-794 DNASAIVYAGK
+794 SARDFFN
-805 EEKTFMNICSD
+805 E
-816 MSEESLGDAYWV
+816 
-828 KIGNRY
+828 
-834 VPASMKASHNAFE
+834 
-847 AGLYQ
+847 GLYS
-852 DSIDVEVTDG
+852 DFIDVVVSDG
-862 QLTIGVRN
+862 QLTFGIRDDDNDEYG
-870 TKDMEEGHWVIFSDF
+870 DWVIFSDF
-885 ELYYL
+885 ELYYM

-996 AGNYSIELT
+996 AGNYSIELA

-1107 NDMVALFQKSNSV
+1107 NDMVALFQKSNRV

-1173 VVYSLSNTAYEGSED
+1173 VVYSLSNTAYEGSEG

-1221 AGEATGINSTV
+1221 AGKATGINSTV

>member
-40 VEVTFLEDGEGNVAY
+40 VEVTFLEDGDGNVTY

-79 ERAFNYCK
+79 EGAFANCK
-87 NLTSVKITDNV
+87 NLTSVKLTDNV
-98 KRIKDSAFGC
+98 KRIGSGAFAGC
-108 CYGLTSFD
+108 DGLTSFD
-116 LMSVEVL
+116 LMSVEYL
-123 EGSPFGSTG
+123 GSGVFSWCGSLKNMT
-132 LTSLVIPSSMKEMGA
+132 IPSTVKIIDGGELFA
-147 GSFWFCK
+147 GCE
-154 SLERVI
+154 SLEKVV
-160 FEEGTTWLWVNAF
+160 FEEGVTWMWVNAF
-173 AEDDNL
+173 AWDYNL
-179 EEVILPS
+179 EEVVLPS
-186 TLERA
+186 TLERL
-191 YPNWFG
+191 YQNYFG
-197 GCPKLKKVVM
+197 ACWNLKKVTI
-207 PISDP
+207 P
-212 VSSHALVFGLAD
+212 LAD
-224 STCPVTIPN
+224 PGCSYTEVFSREDVDYSCFITVPK
-233 GSAKTYLQKG
+233 GSAKNYLKRG
-243 YYNISDVGELEWIR
+243 FYNISDTSELAWMR
-257 EEFEEEVARIEALM
+257 EEFEDEVTRIEALM
-271 NDKGCISSADA
+271 NDKGCTNSAEA
-282 KTALQAAITSA
+282 KKTLQSAITSA
-293 RAAAKSAKTYL
+293 RTAAQNATTYQTI
-304 AIFEQIATIKQ
+304 AQQISVIKI
-315 AAATFLSKATI
+315 AAATFLGSATL
-326 KSEVDVTSLVRNPMF
+326 SDGVDVTSLICNPKFDRMDIGWKF
-341 NRVDYG
+341 NI
-347 WNVLAPGIWSECAVG
+347 PTTWSDEEVG
-362 FTDAK
+362 HSDAA
-367 WTNADVTIDRFV
+367 WTNGDVKMDHFIQV
-379 QSFFDVSDDWH
+379 NMDVSGWH
-390 KPTLEDGEISQVI
+390 KPTLGDGYLSQTI

-411 RLEADLIAT
+411 RLEVDAIAT
-420 WQDDASTKVKGVSL
+420 WQDDPEVDVAGVTL
-434 FANGNE
+434 FAGTKE
-440 TPVATKNEKPEH
+440 MSIATKNEKPEH
-452 FTVRFANPQKG
+452 FVMRFENHKQG
-463 DVTIGVKWKNTN
+463 DVNIGIKTRSCN

-505 TDTLYIYNKEAD
+505 TDTLYIYNKDAD

-524 SWGTHAVLAPEGL
+524 NWGTHAVLAPEGL

-546 GSWRI
+546 GSWKI
-551 YFFEGSKSDQYLYN
+551 YFFEGSHSDQYLYRQ
-565 MDDET
+565 DGED
-570 YNQNNNQ
+570 NNQ
-577 VWVDYFGTGQP
+577 VWVDYYGSGQP
-588 DWTITDNGDGT
+588 DWIITDNEDGT
-599 YFIQNKGTATTSY
+599 YFIQNKGTAATSY
-612 LGNIPSRLDYDW
+612 LGNIPSRSDYDW
-624 NSGETLTT
+624 WSGETLTT
-632 HVDVVSNAT
+632 HVDVVSNA
-641 AVDNIHWQ
+641 AAGDNIHWQ
-649 FITKEEYQTLMAKH
+649 FITKDQYQALMAKH
-663 VLMQLIVK
+663 VLMKLILK

-686 ADANATLKEVETSI
+686 ADANATLKEVETAI

-721 DLIVNPRFEDNT
+721 DLIVNPRFGDDT

-1159 SVSYSKVGENTYRV
+1159 SVSYSKVGDNTYRV
-1173 VVYSLSNTAYEGSED
+1173 VVYSLSNTAYEGSEG